1 MSRVAAPPGEG
12 YRQAAVTR
20 RRLVDAA
27 IHVFALH
34 GYRQG
39 TLREICRRAGVN
51 GAMANYH
58 FGSKSKLH
66 RAALRESF
74 LRTRREAP
82 VDVGRPPPT
91 TAAEGRARLQE
102 IVQGMARGLRARR
115 GCPHRILLL
124 REMTEPTAFLDELVD
139 DFVRPRFEALCD
151 AVRAMAPRLAE
162 REVTWVTMSLVA
174 QIVYHRA
181 AGPVALRL
189 LGARAYGPAV
199 VREVVDHAITFVE
212 RVLPRGSLAGGD
224 VA

>member
-1 MSRVAAPPGEG
+1 MPRVAAPPGEG

-20 RRLVDAA
+20 RRLLDSA
-27 IHVFALH
+27 IHVFAER

-58 FGSKSKLH
+58 FGSKSGLH

-74 LRTRREAP
+74 VRSRREAP
-82 VDVGRPPPT
+82 VDVRRRPPSNP
-91 TAAEGRARLQE
+91 AEGRARLYE
-102 IVQGMARGLRARR
+102 VVQGMARGLHARR
-115 GCPHRILLL
+115 GSPHSILLF
-124 REMTEPTAFLDELVD
+124 REMTEPSAALDELVD
-139 DFVRPRFEALCD
+139 DFVRPRFSAVRD
-151 AVRAMAPRLAE
+151 AIRAMAPDLSE
-162 REVTWVTMSLVA
+162 REATWLSMAVVA

-189 LGARAYGPAV
+189 LGARAYGPTV
-199 VREVVDHAITFVE
+199 VREVVDHGISFVE
-212 RVLPRGSLAGGD
+212 RILEGRSLAGGD